1 MFEPDRSRPRNSEQ
15 ASHLR
20 LIAAEPSV
28 SPQQTGLV
36 DAENEAAFCIA
47 WLSSQCTLISGVIAG
62 LLMVPP
68 PAKGL
73 SVASTSWPKGN
84 PYLEDLSRLAERAS
98 LERRAIVSPGQK
110 VSDTCPAQPVGLF
123 VALPLG
129 VRKPAHRRCCCRSG
143 IGQPRRAGSRKGCP
157 TAAMGCRMARNPALG
172 PALQR
177 AFNRDSSSRI
187 VFGSPCCNRGAS
199 PITGDG
205 DRRRQRSR
213 CTTSLRPCIGGRH
226 QAQRQHSPARDFP
239 LRRLQGSRPPG

>member
-1 MFEPDRSRPRNSEQ
+1 MSRTEADRESPSRHRIYGSLLPNQ
-15 ASHLR
+15 
-20 LIAAEPSV
+20 SV
-28 SPQQTGLV
+28 SPQQTGLA
-36 DAENEAAFCIA
+36 DAENEAEFCIA
-47 WLSSQCTLISGVIAG
+47 WLSSQCTLISGIIAG

-129 VRKPAHRRCCCRSG
+129 
-143 IGQPRRAGSRKGCP
+143 AGSQPIAVAAVALASGSPAALAPESVVR
-157 TAAMGCRMARNPALG
+157 TAAMGCRMARSPALG

-177 AFNRDSSSRI
+177 AFNRDSPSRI

-205 DRRRQRSR
+205 DRRR
-213 CTTSLRPCIGGRH
+213 
-226 QAQRQHSPARDFP
+226 
-239 LRRLQGSRPPG
+239 